1 MRALVSLAVL
11 SAALADS
18 PGPSRS
24 PSTDDD
30 EGTPS
35 DPAAKCT
42 TATPSTPTC
51 CFENTTAP
59 VLGGIDMV
67 DLASKTQGTDA
78 PTFGNCA
85 SFSAALN
92 NYTFCFVSKENVATF
107 DADPWAYAPAWGGF

>member
-1 MRALVSLAVL
+1 
-11 SAALADS
+11 
-18 PGPSRS
+18 
-24 PSTDDD
+24 
-30 EGTPS
+30 
-35 DPAAKCT
+35 
-42 TATPSTPTC
+42 
-51 CFENTTAP
+51 
-59 VLGGIDMV
+59 MV